1 MREVKRAAPTLDLM
15 LWKPVIAEPPVYS
28 QRDLKEWVTL
38 DDVMDAG
45 EVMALREAIR
55 RKAGE
60 G

>member
-1 MREVKRAAPTLDLM
+1 M

-55 RKAGE
+55 RKAGD